1 MNREPPP
8 PGIVAAAEQD
18 YHAMRDELVRLLPVV
33 RALLAG
39 RFTEVQA
46 VTDVWLTLLCQDP
59 RNAAFMAATA
69 IIQLAKSQQPARR
82 MASEPG
88 S

>member
-1 MNREPPP
+1 M
-8 PGIVAAAEQD
+8 VAAADQD
-18 YHAMRDELVRLLPVV
+18 YHATRDELAALLPVV

-39 RFTEVQA
+39 RFTEIEA
-46 VTDVWLTLLCQDP
+46 VTDVWLTLLCQDR
-59 RNAAFMAATA
+59 RNAAFLAATA
-69 IIQLAKSQQPARR
+69 IVQLAKETQPRGR

>member
-1 MNREPPP
+1 MNRQPPP

-18 YHAMRDELVRLLPVV
+18 YHAMRENLATLTPMV
-33 RALLAG
+33 RALLAQ

-59 RNAAFMAATA
+59 PAAAMLGATA
-69 IIQLAKSQQPARR
+69 IIQLAKDQQPVPSRR
-82 MASEPG
+82 AG
-88 S
+88 A

>member
-1 MNREPPP
+1 VNRQPPP

-18 YHAMRDELVRLLPVV
+18 YHAMRESLATLTPMV
-33 RALLAG
+33 RALLAK

-59 RNAAFMAATA
+59 RAAAMLGATA
-69 IIQLAKSQQPARR
+69 IVALAKAQQPARPR
-82 MASEPG
+82 AG
-88 S
+88 A